1 MKKLQPKIFIDTE
14 VSLETGYNIS
24 TGYSI
29 GQVIHFND
37 TGKEYYHSTDGTW
50 KEYGSP
56 AKDTYSLDEK
66 IIGTWVDGKPIYRKV
81 FLLPSTNGIENVTI
95 THNLNIDEYIRMDVA
110 SNYKLN
116 DISAATPLI
125 NGGYSA
131 TRSTNINPS
140 ENDIFMYDAYIE
152 PAFTYHLILE
162 YTKL

>member
-37 TGKEYYHSTDGTW
+37 TGKEYYHSTNGVW

-56 AKDTYSLDEK
+56 AKDTYSYDEK
-66 IIGTWVDGKPIYRKV
+66 IIGEWVDGKPIYRKV
-81 FLLPSTNGIENVTI
+81 FLIPQPDENLTI
-95 THNLNIDEYIRMDVA
+95 SIIHNLGIDECIRMDIT
-110 SNYKLN
+110 SNSEGAERQPVSPMMSN
-116 DISAATPLI
+116 TTPIFSPFIATDRNSI
-125 NGGYSA
+125 QMQSVEVD
-131 TRSTNINPS
+131 T
-140 ENDIFMYDAYIE
+140 
-152 PAFTYHLILE
+152 AFTYHLILE

>member
-37 TGKEYYHSTDGTW
+37 TGKEYYHCTNGTW

-56 AKDTYSLDEK
+56 AKDTYSYDEK
-66 IIGTWVDGKPIYRKV
+66 IIGEWVDGKPIYRKV
-81 FLLPSTNGIENVTI
+81 ILLDNSYDYDGANIFVGHSI
-95 THNLNIDEYIRMDVA
+95 LIDEYIDYR
-110 SNYKLN
+110 
-116 DISAATPLI
+116 LI
-125 NGGYSA
+125 APNGGHIYLLSSITA
-131 TRSTNINPS
+131 DNLYFEFGI
-140 ENDIFMYDAYIE
+140 DIFPMN
-152 PAFTYHLILE
+152 YHLILE